1 MTPEHYI
8 FLAII
13 LFCIGLVGTIAR
25 KNLFIVYMSVEMML
39 NSINL
44 ILATF
49 SRSNGSEDGGI
60 MAILMIA
67 VIAAEAAVFLAM
79 IISLYKMKRSVDTDE
94 FNILK
99 QRGA

>member
-1 MTPEHYI
+1 MPEHYI

-13 LFCIGLVGTIAR
+13 LFCIGLVGTIIR

-44 ILATF
+44 VLATF
-49 SRSNGSEDGGI
+49 SRTNGSADGGI

-79 IISLYKMKRSVDTDE
+79 IISLYKMKKSVDTDI
-94 FNILK
+94 FNLLK